1 MNRPADRTIV
11 LVDDDASVRASMAR
25 LFRSAGL
32 ELRSFASAEEFLA
45 APDACESAACLI
57 ADVQM
62 PGMRGLELQAEC
74 ARRNPAL
81 PVILIT
87 AFEDPAAQRNGLSAG
102 ALAFLYK
109 PFDGEVLLDLVRRAV
124 DGHGVTTART
134 NLTGRRP
141 TGS

>member
-1 MNRPADRTIV
+1 MNRPADHTVV

-32 ELRSFASAEEFLA
+32 ELRTFASGEEFLSA
-45 APDACESAACLI
+45 ADALAGAACLI

-74 ARRNPAL
+74 ARHNPSL

-87 AFEDPAAQRNGLSAG
+87 AFEDPAAQRDALAAG

-109 PFDGEVLLDLVRRAV
+109 PFDGEVLLDLVRRAL
-124 DGHGVTTART
+124 DGHGQAATRSNVTGHRS
-134 NLTGRRP
+134 TGP
-141 TGS
+141 